1 MRTLFKQAARRDTP
15 TQEGVRLEQLKREV
29 ALHQY
34 EVDAAEVADAI
45 VRKLRLVRRGREALA
60 NSEAGR
66 SPADQPARRRAS

>member
-1 MRTLFKQAARRDTP
+1 MGIQHASRRHTP
-15 TQEGVRLEQLKREV
+15 AQENERLEQLKREV

-60 NSEAGR
+60 NSEADR
-66 SPADQPARRRAS
+66 TPADQPARRRAS